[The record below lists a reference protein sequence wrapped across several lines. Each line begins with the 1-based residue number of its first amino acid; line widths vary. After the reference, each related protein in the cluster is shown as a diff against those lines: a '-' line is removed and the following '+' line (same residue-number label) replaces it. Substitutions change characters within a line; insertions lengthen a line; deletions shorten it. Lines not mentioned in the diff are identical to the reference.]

1 MDWARAKTI
10 LITAFIITNIFLA
23 YNVWQTKYYGYHSER
38 ISDRSISQVVEIL
51 QDKGIQ
57 VNASVPKDIYVD
69 GILTVEYMEIDTDK
83 LFSAVFGDNCT
94 YPAPRDDSVKF
105 VEGGKILEVKNN
117 KEIFYNNLDLRNTPM
132 NGLAEQQAVKIGE
145 NFLREYNLYKDTMTV
160 DSIQPIENGY
170 YLSYAQQYKNKPL
183 EVSVVELEITS
194 GGVYSMH
201 MLWLDPVKMHSERT
215 KIVHALDALIKV
227 AGRREVA
234 DNAPVV
240 IDSISLVHYF
250 DWETAKEGEALP
262 AWKISVDGEAYY
274 VNALTGQIDR

>member
-38 ISDRSISQVVEIL
+38 ISDRSISQVVAIL
-51 QDKGIQ
+51 QEKGIQ

-83 LFSAVFGDNCT
+83 LFSAVFGDSNT

-105 VEGGKILEVKNN
+105 MEGGKILEVKNN
-117 KEIFYNNLDLRNTPM
+117 NEIFYNNLDLRNMAM
-132 NGLAEQQAVKIGE
+132 NGLTEQEAVKIGE
-145 NFLREYNLYKDTMTV
+145 NFLKEYNLYKDTMTV

-201 MLWLDPVKMHSERT
+201 MLWLDPVKM
-215 KIVHALDALIKV
+215 
-227 AGRREVA
+227 
-234 DNAPVV
+234 
-240 IDSISLVHYF
+240 
-250 DWETAKEGEALP
+250 
-262 AWKISVDGEAYY
+262 
-274 VNALTGQIDR
+274 